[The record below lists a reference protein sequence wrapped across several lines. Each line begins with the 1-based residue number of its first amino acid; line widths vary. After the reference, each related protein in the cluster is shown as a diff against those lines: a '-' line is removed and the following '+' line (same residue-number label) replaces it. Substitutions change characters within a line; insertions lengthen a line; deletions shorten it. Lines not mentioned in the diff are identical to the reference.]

1 MEIWISSKV
10 VRFCFENSISCF
22 NMFSI
27 FITSKDNLSQT
38 SQSQLY
44 SSDDEAEV
52 IKSKLNDGLE
62 DGIDNEPREDNPTE
76 LLGIFQNTV
85 YWLSYQ

>member
-1 MEIWISSKV
+1 
-10 VRFCFENSISCF
+10 
-22 NMFSI
+22 MFSI

-85 YWLSYQ
+85 Y